1 MTAPAP
7 SLVPANVAT
16 NREQVDVVRRKVREL
31 LEQSPAFAA
40 LPHDKQREIAHQ
52 TVQVCSYLAAPEG
65 IPGNQL
71 PTAQA
76 LAGQSTASL
85 RSDGGQ
91 AGDPTKFVAQ
101 GAREGAAVAGAL
113 LQAVNFPTFVSGL
126 IEGVFHAIVKSS
138 IEQMQAYGKLVADVA
153 KTLNQFRDENVT
165 ENQGRDYLCDTF
177 PDLFDISVDSGDG
190 FGGGDMS
197 FADAPPAPRVVPRDG
212 IDEASAVKRVNASMT
227 IDGGPITNL
236 DPETIEGRLVP
247 AARTTLATS
256 RQQLLATMVLM
267 GINRIVVTDGRIS
280 AKVMYD
286 FQARDNFKS
295 RYSATRFDYDPNKY
309 QTTSKSSYST
319 GKSEDDSSS
328 SSDSTT
334 DPDSQPR
341 DASYYTK
348 GAYQYSVQPVLT
360 LQSASQATTDVQ
372 LQTKASLAGNVEVN
386 FKSETFPLDKMADS
400 FQIGRIQNAARPPG
414 AQGGAQNTASTAAP
428 GAGQGS
434 SGAGTTP
441 PASGAATTTP
451 SASSGAAAGGQAP

>member
-1 MTAPAP
+1 
-7 SLVPANVAT
+7 
-16 NREQVDVVRRKVREL
+16 
-31 LEQSPAFAA
+31 
-40 LPHDKQREIAHQ
+40 
-52 TVQVCSYLAAPEG
+52 
-65 IPGNQL
+65 
-71 PTAQA
+71 
-76 LAGQSTASL
+76 
-85 RSDGGQ
+85 
-91 AGDPTKFVAQ
+91 
-101 GAREGAAVAGAL
+101 
-113 LQAVNFPTFVSGL
+113 VNIFVSLPSGSVMN
-126 IEGVFHAIVKSS
+126 ISKT
-138 IEQMQAYGKLVADVA
+138 DVA

-212 IDEASAVKRVNASMT
+212 IDEAAAVKRVNASMT

-414 AQGGAQNTASTAAP
+414 AQGGAQNAASTAAP